1 MPLANA
7 ILVTCTNLFCV
18 LQLAHGLKQEV
29 CFQSERREFYP
40 SLPETV
46 ELQTKQ
52 NWQYDVGNK
61 VAKVQSSHS
70 QKKGGTYFVIMSPYS
85 SMKPC
90 HLIPLSDLEMNSMDC
105 ECYYA
110 NSKLSFSN
118 QFACTRENELILSWL
133 AESVTF
139 LLPLVSE
146 QESWKIFTFLIAGWS
161 PHSFFGPKQIFPPFY
176 IVINSWTFSY
186 TCFIYTWI
194 LKNEPF
200 FAKPLYR
207 PLQGVPFPG

>member
-1 MPLANA
+1 
-7 ILVTCTNLFCV
+7 
-18 LQLAHGLKQEV
+18 
-29 CFQSERREFYP
+29 
-40 SLPETV
+40 
-46 ELQTKQ
+46 
-52 NWQYDVGNK
+52 
-61 VAKVQSSHS
+61 
-70 QKKGGTYFVIMSPYS
+70 MSPYF

-133 AESVTF
+133 TESVTF

-161 PHSFFGPKQIFPPFY
+161 PHSFFGPKQLFPPFC
-176 IVINSWTFSY
+176 IVINSWNIP
-186 TCFIYTWI
+186 IYLFYLYLNPEKWTLFLQSLCI
-194 LKNEPF
+194 DHYREFLSLGSAVLSVTLMIQLDKSGQF
-200 FAKPLYR
+200 F
-207 PLQGVPFPG
+207 V